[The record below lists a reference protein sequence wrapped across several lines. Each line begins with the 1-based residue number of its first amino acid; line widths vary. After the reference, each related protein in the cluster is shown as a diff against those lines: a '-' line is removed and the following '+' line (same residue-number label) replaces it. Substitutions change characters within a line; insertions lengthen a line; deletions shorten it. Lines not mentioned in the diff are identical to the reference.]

1 MASLFPAPLT
11 WRGAGLLAVAC
22 GVLLLALALLIDG
35 GPSKYIHIRWRPG
48 VNDARRGELESRFGL
63 RERVRDGRS
72 FGYDLVDLF
81 SSNVRAIITDPAVED
96 TADLD
101 IRQFVV
107 ASAAGDGRARS
118 GLAWRWGIERVI
130 GPIRQAG
137 VALLLAGVAALLVS
151 WVRIPDLSPRSF
163 GAFRVVFA
171 LVLLGIVWSGD
182 VRATAI
188 QLQRPLGI
196 PGVEWLRPLAGQAPL
211 VEALRWVLT
220 ATAVLFGAGVYA
232 RVAFGAFT
240 LAFLTWCGIWGM
252 SMSSHPLGP
261 LPLGLVALVVA
272 PWQDGVGVDRW
283 RAGREARPSRV
294 PRGYGPWVL
303 CLALAVGF
311 CAAAFAKVR
320 GGPDWIVN
328 GTVRYHFMAE
338 ALTASK
344 VSWGPWI
351 AARLWL
357 SIALSLL
364 TVTGEAVMVAA
375 LFVGP
380 RWRLMLG
387 LTAAALL
394 AGFGL
399 FHGAVWPAW
408 WALLLGFLPWEWL
421 NDRTAPV
428 ASSVKTPLRV
438 PVYAVVLVVLLVA
451 QQVAVSVWIVRE
463 IPPFASVYD
472 MYSETFSSPEEFE
485 AESNIPRFAVLADTL
500 ERPFDVADCVRRDRE
515 AIADMEAALRT
526 RAVPGAHARDVV
538 VRCASGI
545 PGANSVRV
553 LADKRGFDWVNGRT
567 WYEFRDFELANWPM

>member
-196 PGVEWLRPLAGQAPL
+196 PG
-211 VEALRWVLT
+211 
-220 ATAVLFGAGVYA
+220 
-232 RVAFGAFT
+232 
-240 LAFLTWCGIWGM
+240 
-252 SMSSHPLGP
+252 
-261 LPLGLVALVVA
+261 
-272 PWQDGVGVDRW
+272 
-283 RAGREARPSRV
+283 
-294 PRGYGPWVL
+294 
-303 CLALAVGF
+303 
-311 CAAAFAKVR
+311 
-320 GGPDWIVN
+320 
-328 GTVRYHFMAE
+328 
-338 ALTASK
+338 
-344 VSWGPWI
+344 
-351 AARLWL
+351 
-357 SIALSLL
+357 
-364 TVTGEAVMVAA
+364 
-375 LFVGP
+375 
-380 RWRLMLG
+380 
-387 LTAAALL
+387 
-394 AGFGL
+394 
-399 FHGAVWPAW
+399 
-408 WALLLGFLPWEWL
+408 
-421 NDRTAPV
+421 
-428 ASSVKTPLRV
+428 
-438 PVYAVVLVVLLVA
+438 
-451 QQVAVSVWIVRE
+451 
-463 IPPFASVYD
+463 
-472 MYSETFSSPEEFE
+472 EE
-485 AESNIPRFAVLADTL
+485 
-500 ERPFDVADCVRRDRE
+500 
-515 AIADMEAALRT
+515 
-526 RAVPGAHARDVV
+526 
-538 VRCASGI
+538 
-545 PGANSVRV
+545 
-553 LADKRGFDWVNGRT
+553 
-567 WYEFRDFELANWPM
+567 